1 MHLKVQSWLFLLFC
15 ITICSWFTS
24 AQDVFNSKISLR
36 WINILQKAKKNPTFI
51 YLFENPIRFKLYF
64 TCYVNFLH
72 S

>member
-36 WINILQKAKKNPTFI
+36 WINILQKAKKKSDI
-51 YLFENPIRFKLYF
+51 YLLIWKSNKI
-64 TCYVNFLH
+64 
-72 S
+72 